1 MKAIYRS
8 TAIRICLT
16 LVVEMNSDDIVWRL
30 AQLASLPYQERYVI
44 NGSPSEYV
52 LDSELLE
59 NVDGLKFYFRRP
71 ENQGALVGDQADAVD
86 KVISYIEAHS
96 DEALSGDSREARSL
110 LIRESEVWT
119 TLRRLAAHALSQF
132 GLAVDELS
140 IEDIDRLSGS

>member
-1 MKAIYRS
+1 MKATFRS
-8 TAIRICLT
+8 AAIPACLT
-16 LVVEMNSDDIVWRL
+16 LVIDMNSDDIVWRL

-71 ENQGALVGDQADAVD
+71 ENEGTLLSAQAEAINH
-86 KVISYIEAHS
+86 VISYIEAHS
-96 DEALSGDSREARSL
+96 SEALSGDSREERSV

-119 TLRRLAAHALSQF
+119 TLRRLAAHALCQF
-132 GLAVDELS
+132 GVAVDKLS
-140 IEDIDRLSGS
+140 IEDIDRLSDL